1 MTTHKKDLAEH
12 AEAMGFEVPAT
23 AISTEEPVEGELMTD
38 EETYEGG
45 EYSSDI
51 PEHSSEALPIHQ
63 RSLPKV
69 ALAIGAIT
77 VLFGVPAY
85 LFLSAASGGGGA
97 TNTAKTDGKDKDKKA
112 GLQDPQTDE
121 INKLKTN
128 LAVGKQL
135 ASASP
140 SPSPATSPTADDKT
154 TAKPATPPA
163 APATVAPT
171 VSPAP
176 VVAKANPQAVAP
188 PPVVA
193 AANPKPSVAPLP
205 VVQPKQLPSV
215 VAKTNSPPVAAA
227 PSTPVVAKAIS
238 QPTAAPKVISP
249 AVVKQP
255 VNIPVA
261 KPLAAPSTVLVTKTN
276 PKPIEYTP
284 KNPPVTSTP
293 AVLVK
298 SAPALPPIA
307 KTNPKP
313 IEYAPT
319 NPPTNS
325 SLAARTQP
333 PVALA
338 STPKTPAAPIS
349 WEQASASS
357 VYGGDASSIMPAPV
371 GGLGVAAGVKDTGK
385 DSGKQQQSKYEGALS
400 PNLLLTAGT
409 NVKGHTLAPYAVG
422 ITKNQSDQI
431 PLSIG
436 LDESIELGKGY
447 HLPVGTTVHFLASVR
462 DNGSV
467 VAVSKNADI
476 GGVEIPL
483 PEGAISLASEN
494 NGLLIAKEIST
505 GDGDLA
511 RADTNS
517 SIWGGVAGAG
527 RAILQSGSQTTTNT
541 GLLGTTTT
549 QTNNGSPNIL
559 GGILEGAFTPLAS
572 NGQRR
577 AQQVADRIEQR
588 SKLNEI
594 AVGTKVKLFINV
606 PINVQIP
613 VSGQQVGQAVVPE
626 DDGESQAPPQLV
638 ASNSAPV
645 PASQEETPPPPLPQ
659 TAVAVQPAAVITPAV
674 VPPQAQPVVPA
685 PVVIPLQPKVTPLPL
700 NPPKT
705 RISIP

>member
-23 AISTEEPVEGELMTD
+23 AMPTEEPVEGELMTE
-38 EETYEGG
+38 EETYGGG

-69 ALAIGAIT
+69 ALAVGAIT
-77 VLFGVPAY
+77 VLFGLPAY

-154 TAKPATPPA
+154 TAKPSTPPA

-176 VVAKANPQAVAP
+176 IVAKANPQAVAP
-188 PPVVA
+188 PPVA
-193 AANPKPSVAPLP
+193 AAAPASPKPSVAPLP

-215 VAKTNSPPVAAA
+215 VAKTNSPPVAAL
-227 PSTPVVAKAIS
+227 PSPSVVAPASS
-238 QPTAAPKVISP
+238 QPTAAPKVIAP
-249 AVVKQP
+249 AVIKQP
-255 VNIPVA
+255 ANTPVA

-298 SAPALPPIA
+298 SAPKVTPLPPVA
-307 KTNPKP
+307 KASPKAV
-313 IEYAPT
+313 EYTPQ
-319 NPPTNS
+319 NPPV
-325 SLAARTQP
+325 APRTQP
-333 PVALA
+333 SVTLA
-338 STPKTPAAPIS
+338 ATPKTQAAPIS
-349 WEQASASS
+349 WEQASAIG

-371 GGLGVAAGVKDTGK
+371 GGLGVAAGAKDVSK

-400 PNLLLTAGT
+400 PNLLLAAGT

-422 ITKNQSDQI
+422 ISAKNQSEAM
-431 PLSIG
+431 PLSIA

-447 HLPVGTTVHFLASVR
+447 HLPVGTTVHFVASVR

-467 VAVSKNADI
+467 VATSKNADI

-527 RAILQSGSQTTTNT
+527 KAILQSGGQTTTNT

-559 GGILEGAFTPLAS
+559 GGILEGAFSPLAT

-594 AVGTKVKLFINV
+594 AVGTKVKLFVNV

-613 VSGQQVGQAVVPE
+613 VSGQQVGQTVPE
-626 DDGESQAPPQLV
+626 DDGESQTPPQLV
-638 ASNSAPV
+638 ANNSA

-659 TAVAVQPAAVITPAV
+659 TAIAAQPAVTPAAVL
-674 VPPQAQPVVPA
+674 PQAQPVVPV
-685 PVVIPLQPKVTPLPL
+685 PVVRPLTPLPL